1 MSYIIEHIRLVLKDI
16 DDWVDT
22 AKHNLEDLN
31 NILLVFL
38 KVNDSDDVE
47 EVSNAVDEFKD
58 DKETHFQE
66 LVEGMIKIIR
76 THLLKYEDYYKLLEK
91 YLITKEENL
100 IGLNTMQRNVLINN
114 IETDK
119 KILEKL
125 KGPKSVHKRLI
136 KD

>member
-1 MSYIIEHIRLVLKDI
+1 MSFIIEHITLVLKDI

-58 DKETHFQE
+58 DRESHFQE
-66 LVEGMIKIIR
+66 VVEGLIKIR
-76 THLLKYEDYYKLLEK
+76 STHLQKYEDYYKLLEK

-100 IGLNTMQRNVLINN
+100 IGLNTMQRNLLINN

-125 KGPKSVHKRLI
+125 KGMGLGL

>member
-1 MSYIIEHIRLVLKDI
+1 MSYVIEHIRLVLKDI

-47 EVSNAVDEFKD
+47 KVSDALDEFKD
-58 DKETHFQE
+58 DRESHFQE
-66 LVEGMIKIIR
+66 LVEGLIKIR
-76 THLLKYEDYYKLLEK
+76 STHLQKYEDYYKLLEK

-100 IGLNTMQRNVLINN
+100 IGVNTMQRNVLINN

-125 KGPKSVHKRLI
+125 KGPGSGLKRLI